1 MTFAGRV
8 VVALAGEGDVV
19 TALGSRY
26 RFKVLRDATNGA
38 YSLIEETLLD
48 PGGPPLHIHDHEEE
62 AFYVLQGRGAFVVG
76 DERRELTAGDFVM
89 VPRGAA
95 HGLASIGDEELRM
108 LVITSPAGLEQFFV
122 EVQRR
127 EAASEPMREDEIVEL
142 AATFGTRVVG
152 PPINLIE
159 A

>member
-1 MTFAGRV
+1 MTFAGRA
-8 VVALAGEGDVV
+8 VVALADEGEIV

-26 RFKVLRDATNGA
+26 RFKVLGDATNGA

-48 PGGPPLHIHDHEEE
+48 AEGPPLHIHDHEEE

-76 DERRELTAGDFVM
+76 DDRRELTTGDFVL

-95 HGLASIGDEELRM
+95 HALASIGEEELRM

-122 EVQRR
+122 EVQNR
-127 EAASEPMREDEIVEL
+127 EAAGEPMSEDEVVEL
-142 AATFGTRVVG
+142 AATFGTRIVG
-152 PPINLIE
+152 PPIDSP
-159 A
+159 